1 MLGHV
6 GADHDDG
13 VIIYHPR
20 PRKYTSQGL
29 SCPGLAPPPTSGLD
43 AGPSGPCG
51 GLQTQLSSISLLGA
65 SRKIWGVS
73 PFHGVTGGPTPGV
86 LSLLSLAWAASPG
99 EVYVPQASLATERAR
114 SVQPKSSIYRPGQK
128 PRSQKP
134 SATTPTSA
142 HIPHRPPPWKRPEAV
157 EAVSD

>member
-1 MLGHV
+1 MLITTTVSLFITPDPESIRPKGSAARAWLHLPPRAWMLALLGPA
-6 GADHDDG
+6 GA
-13 VIIYHPR
+13 
-20 PRKYTSQGL
+20 
-29 SCPGLAPPPTSGLD
+29 
-43 AGPSGPCG
+43 
-51 GLQTQLSSISLLGA
+51 LQTQLSSISLLGA

-99 EVYVPQASLATERAR
+99 EVYMPQASLATERAR

-142 HIPHRPPPWKRPEAV
+142 HIPHRRPPWKRPEAV